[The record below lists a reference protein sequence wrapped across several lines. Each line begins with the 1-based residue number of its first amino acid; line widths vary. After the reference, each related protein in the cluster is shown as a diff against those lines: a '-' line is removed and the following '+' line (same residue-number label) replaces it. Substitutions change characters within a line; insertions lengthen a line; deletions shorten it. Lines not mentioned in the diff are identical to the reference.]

1 MLQQILSHTPVWV
14 WVILI
19 TLLYFGTLASRDRV
33 QNLRRLT
40 ILPVMMAC
48 LSIQGQLQQFGWNA
62 LALLSWAGAVWL
74 GAQIAMRMA
83 NADNMRVESAS
94 HIWVRGSWLPLTLM
108 MLIFVGKYVQGISF
122 AMQPALGTDTGAI
135 LVCSIA
141 FGLVNGILLSKLLR
155 VRQLLKKAQAAAAPQ
170 TAFV

>member
-14 WVILI
+14 WVVLA
-19 TLLYFGTLASRDRV
+19 TLLVFGTLASRDRV

-40 ILPVMMAC
+40 LLPVLMAG

-74 GAQIAMRMA
+74 GAQLAVRMA
-83 NADNMRVESAS
+83 DADGLRVESAS

-108 MLIFVGKYVQGISF
+108 MLIFVGKYVQGMVF
-122 AMQPALGTDTGAI
+122 AMQPALRTDTGAI

-155 VRQLLKKAQAAAAPQ
+155 VRQLLKNAQPAAALQ
-170 TAFV
+170 TASV

>member
-14 WVILI
+14 WVILA
-19 TLLYFGTLASRDRV
+19 TLLYFGSLASRDRV

-74 GAQIAMRMA
+74 GAQIAIRMA
-83 NADNMRVESAS
+83 NADNLRVESAS

-108 MLIFVGKYVQGISF
+108 MLIFVGKYVQGIVF
-122 AMQPALGTDTGAI
+122 TMQPALGADTGTI

-141 FGLVNGILLSKLLR
+141 FGLLNGILLSKLLR
-155 VRQLLKKAQAAAAPQ
+155 VRQLLKKAQPAAALQ
-170 TAFV
+170 TASV